1 MMDKSY
7 IKDNAVLEQYFLGE
21 LNLSEQQKVEMAMQ
35 TYPELKAELAQIE
48 LNFEKLG
55 FENSIQPPTIVKS
68 RLLKE
73 IGAIP
78 LNVNNADQKSY
89 GLHLGI
95 AASFA
100 ALFLIGSIYLYD
112 QLETTKAEFQMVQQQ
127 NDKLN
132 KNVDSLN
139 ATFSEVNKKYA
150 AISSPDTEKYVLR
163 GNALMPGA
171 IIISYVNNVEKL
183 VFVNTSQLPELD
195 AEHDYQMW
203 ADVEGEMINMGLI
216 DHKKD
221 LLAMNYIENAES
233 LNITIEPLGG
243 SEHPDVSR
251 LISNVYLK

>member
-7 IKDNAVLEQYFLGE
+7 IQDNAILEQYVLGE
-21 LNLSEQQKVEMAMQ
+21 LNLSEQQKVELVMQ
-35 TYPELKAELAQIE
+35 TYPELKAELEQIE

-55 FENSIQPPTIVKS
+55 FENSIHPPSAVKLN
-68 RLLKE
+68 LLKE
-73 IGAIP
+73 IGTTTSSSQNSNQNP
-78 LNVNNADQKSY
+78 Y
-89 GLHLGI
+89 RFYLGI

-100 ALFLIGSIYLYD
+100 ALFLIGAIYLYD
-112 QLETTKAEFQMVQQQ
+112 QLETAKIQFQMVQQQ

-132 KNVDSLN
+132 ENVDNLN
-139 ATFSEVNKKYA
+139 ARFSEVDNKYA
-150 AISSPDTEKYVLR
+150 AISSPNTEKYILK
-163 GNALMPGA
+163 GNALMPEA
-171 IIISYVNNVEKL
+171 TIVSYVNTVEKL

-216 DHKKD
+216 DNKKD
-221 LLAMNYIENAES
+221 LLAMNYIEHAES

-243 SEHPDVSR
+243 SEHPDVTR